1 MAPGDYGDRDP
12 DIVLVILEMVRQAEP
27 AFTPEKAREIEDQV
41 RAQYGGIRTRIPKRK
56 KHPTP
61 AQRAKVFTEALTD
74 VSNERILEE
83 NGISRRSLYRYLK
96 RGPG

>member
-1 MAPGDYGDRDP
+1 MTPPDAFDRDP

-27 AFTPEKAREIEDQV
+27 AFSPEKAREIEDQV

-61 AQRAKVFTEALTD
+61 EQRERVFQQALTTAPTQEI
-74 VSNERILEE
+74 VES
-83 NGISRRSLYRYLK
+83 NGISRRTLYRYLK
-96 RGPG
+96 RGGT